1 MGYHSYQ
8 KCLTFRI
15 LIMENENV
23 LDAQEVVEE
32 QEEEETTDL
41 VEETEEEEEIALTED
56 EVTISKAKFSAMQRK
71 AIAYDASKKQTQKPQ
86 ENINNNPSIQADE
99 LKLIARGLSDEE
111 IEQAKVIAKGKDI
124 PLLESIKDPLFIS
137 YQTDFKEKERKEK
150 AKLGSSKGSGSV
162 QADKGFHSG
171 MTRDEHYK
179 LWQESNK

>member
-1 MGYHSYQ
+1 
-8 KCLTFRI
+8 
-15 LIMENENV
+15 MENENI
-23 LDAQEVVEE
+23 DAQEVVIE

-41 VEETEEEEEIALTED
+41 VDETEEEETPIED

-86 ENINNNPSIQADE
+86 ENINNNNSIQADE

-111 IEQAKVIAKGKDI
+111 IEQAKVIAKGKGV

-137 YQTDFKEKERKEK
+137 YQTDLKEKERKEK

-162 QADKGFHSG
+162 QAEKGFHSG
-171 MTRDEHYK
+171 MSREEHYA
-179 LWQESNK
+179 LWKESNK